1 MADKFSLQYING
13 VWREGSSDHVYE
25 NVNPYNGE
33 VVARMKLANRND
45 IDEAY
50 QAAKQAQ
57 KKWAQASA
65 DEKKQV
71 LRRAAQ
77 LMQERKDEYIGI
89 MMKET
94 GSSFVKA
101 MAEFMSSIG
110 MIMAAIEYVDRMYEP
125 QIFPSMI
132 PGKENHVYRHPAGVI
147 GVITPFNFP
156 LISAMRVV
164 APAIAVGDALVL
176 KPDSGTYMS
185 GGPFIADIFEQAG
198 LPKGVLNVVG
208 YDIAEVGD
216 YLIEHPVPRIISFTG
231 STAVGRHI
239 GALCGQHLKR
249 VSLELGGNNPF
260 VVLEDADLDA
270 AIDAAVFGKFFNV
283 GQVCV
288 CTNRMF
294 VHRKHYDEFVRRFA
308 ERAEQLPYG
317 DPIDP
322 KVIIGPLINE
332 RQMQKVIGIAED
344 AKQDGARVVLEGQRI
359 GNILTPFV
367 FADVKQDS
375 RLAQTEIFGPI
386 ATIIPFESD
395 EEVLEWANNTEYGL
409 SGAVFTQD
417 LEKGIAFARAVESGM
432 THVNDAT
439 ANMDMNAPFGG
450 EKSSGI
456 GHYGG
461 DLGFEEFTTVKWVS
475 VQSEPRKFPF

>member
-1 MADKFSLQYING
+1 MTDKFALQYING
-13 VWREGSSDHVYE
+13 VWREGSSESVYE
-25 NVNPYNGE
+25 DVNPYNGE
-33 VVARMKLANRND
+33 VVARIKLANRTD

-57 KKWAQASA
+57 KKWAQVSA

-77 LMQERKDEYIGI
+77 LMQERKDEYIAI
-89 MMKET
+89 MVKET
-94 GSSFVKA
+94 GSSYVKA
-101 MAEFMSSIG
+101 MAEFMVSVG
-110 MIMAAIEYVDRMYEP
+110 LIMASLDYVDRMYEP
-125 QIFPSMI
+125 QIFPGSV
-132 PGKENHVYRHPAGVI
+132 PGKENHVYRHPIGVLGVI
-147 GVITPFNFP
+147 APFNFP
-156 LISAMRVV
+156 LYSAMRVV

-208 YDIAEVGD
+208 YDLAEVGD

-260 VVLEDADLDA
+260 VVMEDADLDA

-288 CTNRMF
+288 CTNRIF
-294 VHRKHYDEFVRRFA
+294 VHRKHYDEFVSRFA
-308 ERAEQLPYG
+308 ERAKQLPYG
-317 DPIDP
+317 DPVDP
-322 KVIIGPLINE
+322 KVVIGPLINE
-332 RQMQKVIGIAED
+332 RQMQKVVGIAEE
-344 AKQDGARVVLEGQRI
+344 AMKDGARVVLEGKRI
-359 GNILTPFV
+359 GNVLTPYV

-386 ATIIPFESD
+386 ATIIPFETD

-417 LEKGIAFARAVESGM
+417 LQKGIAFARAVESGM

-439 ANMDMNAPFGG
+439 ANLDINAPFGG

-456 GHYGG
+456 GRYGG
-461 DLGFEEFTTVKWVS
+461 EIGLEEFTTTKWVS